1 MLTRITFLSLV
12 AGGIA
17 APQFASGQQP
27 SRKVAL
33 YANVGP
39 ELTHYDVDVAGTTLI
54 KHSTVTPPAGLS
66 VFRVG
71 NDGKLT
77 FARKYDVDVG
87 DKLMFWMG
95 MVPL

>member
-1 MLTRITFLSLV
+1 MLTRRTFLSLV

-17 APQFASGQQP
+17 APRFASGQQA

-33 YANVGP
+33 YTNVGP
-39 ELTHYDVDVAGTTLI
+39 ELTHY
-54 KHSTVTPPAGLS
+54 
-66 VFRVG
+66 
-71 NDGKLT
+71 
-77 FARKYDVDVG
+77 DVG